1 MSTHSNTPPI
11 CIYTSRGEVAAFL
24 DYPYLFNIHG
34 EWIGWV
40 ASDRQ
45 VYSVHG
51 HYAGWISDEPRIL
64 RKISSDYLRSQETIP
79 PRPVEIHPPAIT
91 RLPPLLPEL
100 PFGVLDVLAE
110 APEFLPTND
119 FGELRQDLD

>member
-1 MSTHSNTPPI
+1 MSTSSNTPPI
-11 CIYTSRGEVAAFL
+11 TIYTSKGEAAAFL
-24 DYPYLFNIHG
+24 CYPYLFNIHG

-40 ASDRQ
+40 ASDRR

-51 HYAGWISDEPRIL
+51 HYAGWISNEPRIL

-79 PRPVEIHPPAIT
+79 PRPAEFHPPAIN
-91 RLPPLLPEL
+91 RLPPLLSEL
-100 PFGVLDVLAE
+100 PFEVLDVLSE
-110 APEFLPTND
+110 APELLPTYD